1 MRGCVGQGQ
10 PTAGAISQDHNNK
23 AVFCFPLQFS
33 HMDNRVAKRGCMC
46 VGVCVCSSED
56 ARSIINVSTET
67 AEGRKSSHETIIFG
81 AD

>member
-10 PTAGAISQDHNNK
+10 PTAGAIRQDHNNK

-33 HMDNRVAKRGCMC
+33 HMDNRVPKLG
-46 VGVCVCSSED
+46 CVCSSED
-56 ARSIINVSTET
+56 AHSIINVSTET
-67 AEGRKSSHETIIFG
+67 AEGQNSSDETMIFG